1 MALSPEFLAL
11 QEALLG
17 RYSLER
23 ELGRGG
29 MGTVYLARDVRLD
42 RPVAIKFLRADL
54 ASDAAARARFL
65 HEARTAARLA
75 HPHIIPIYA
84 VEAEGARP
92 FLVMALVD
100 GETLGARLRRRGALP
115 PEEGERLLRET
126 AWALGY
132 AHAQGVIHRDITL
145 ENVLIER
152 EGGRVLLGDF
162 GLATARES
170 VEAQLR
176 FGTPGYIAPE
186 VIRGEAASP
195 SSDLYALGVIAWHA
209 LAGRAP
215 FEADTSAALL
225 AKHLVQ
231 APPPL
236 APLARAA
243 SRRLVAAV
251 EQCLAKDAD
260 ARPENA
266 AALLAL
272 LERAPEPVAIA
283 PALRNWFT
291 RWERFRPIYSLA
303 TPILALQTWL
313 LVWGSQQLESSGLLI
328 AAAISSVLTIT
339 AIPVIAHLGFEAWA
353 LRALHRVGFGIADI
367 RAAYP
372 HWRDTLER
380 ERRREGLPPLPGR
393 VVFDLTVFGAV
404 VLAVVFGFIY
414 PNIDAWY
421 SWGPEAQYVKGTIL
435 SMSSTLYLA
444 TLTGVG
450 IGFASP
456 GFRIAPGGR
465 FRRLVERFWQSRLAA
480 GITTLASL
488 GQPQRLAATSTLHRN
503 TELVLGLAVDDLW
516 HAIPTALRE
525 GLGDVPALAHTLQR
539 SAGEL
544 RDIADRLRE
553 SERDTDHDEAEQRR
567 LVTAREAVELR
578 HRETV
583 ATLERLRLQLLRL
596 VASREQSQE
605 LTAQLAGAR
614 ALEQSL
620 LVDLAAHNEVRVLL
634 GRPAR
639 GTDASTTPT
648 PTPKA
653 A

>member
-1 MALSPEFLAL
+1 MALSPEFIAL

-54 ASDAAARARFL
+54 AADPDARSRFL
-65 HEARTAARLA
+65 REARTAARLA
-75 HPHIIPIYA
+75 HPHIIPIFA
-84 VEAEGARP
+84 VDSDGPRP
-92 FLVMALVD
+92 FLVMAVVD

-115 PEEGERLLRET
+115 PDEAERLLREL
-126 AWALGY
+126 AWGLGY
-132 AHAQGVIHRDITL
+132 AHAHGVVHCDITL
-145 ENVLIER
+145 ENVLLER
-152 EGGRVLLGDF
+152 DSGRALLSDF
-162 GLATARES
+162 GLATARETIGS
-170 VEAQLR
+170 RPQ
-176 FGTPGYIAPE
+176 FGTPGYLAPE
-186 VIRGEAASP
+186 VIRGESAAAAS
-195 SSDLYALGVIAWHA
+195 DIYALGVVTWHA

-215 FEADTSAALL
+215 FEAETAAAVL
-225 AKHLVQ
+225 AKHLVRP
-231 APPPL
+231 PPPL
-236 APLARAA
+236 APLARGA

-251 EQCLAKDAD
+251 EQCLAKDAED
-260 ARPENA
+260 RPADA

-283 PALRNWFT
+283 PALRHWFT

-313 LVWGSQQLESSGLLI
+313 LVWGAQEYGSQGMLI
-328 AAAISSVLTIT
+328 AAAIASLLSIT
-339 AIPVIAHLGFEAWA
+339 AIPLLGHVGFEAWA

-393 VVFDLTVFGAV
+393 VVFDLTVVGAV
-404 VLAVVFGFIY
+404 VLAVVFLFIY
-414 PNIDAWY
+414 PNVDSWY
-421 SWGPEAQYVKGTIL
+421 TWGPEARYVQKTIL
-435 SMSSTLYLA
+435 ALSSTLYLA
-444 TLTGVG
+444 TMTGIG

-465 FRRLVERFWQSRLAA
+465 FRRLVERFWNSRFAA
-480 GITTLASL
+480 GMTALASV
-488 GQPQRLAATSTLHRN
+488 GQPQRLAASSTLHRN

-516 HAIPTALRE
+516 HAIPAALRE
-525 GLGDVPALAHTLQR
+525 GLGNVPALAHTLHA
-539 SAGEL
+539 SASEL
-544 RDIADRLRE
+544 RDIADGLRAL
-553 SERDTDHDEAEQRR
+553 ERDTGHDEREQHR
-567 LVTAREAVELR
+567 LVATRRAAEHR
-578 HRETV
+578 HREVV

-605 LTAQLAGAR
+605 LTARLAEAR
-614 ALEQSL
+614 AMEQSL
-620 LVDLAAHNEVRVLL
+620 LVDLAAHNEIRVLL
-634 GRPAR
+634 GRPVHR
-639 GTDASTTPT
+639 VDATPT
-648 PTPKA
+648 PTPRA

>member
-1 MALSPEFLAL
+1 MALSPEFIAL
-11 QEALLG
+11 QESLLG

-29 MGTVYLARDVRLD
+29 MGTVYLARDVTLD

-54 ASDAAARARFL
+54 ATDRGARSRFL

-75 HPHIIPIYA
+75 HPHIVPIYA
-84 VEAEGARP
+84 VAAEGSRP

-100 GETLGARLRRRGALP
+100 GETLGARVRRRGALP
-115 PEEGERLLRET
+115 PDAGERLLREL

-132 AHAQGVIHRDITL
+132 AHAQGVVHRDLTL

-152 EGGRVLLGDF
+152 DSGRALLGDF
-162 GLATARES
+162 GLATALETVES
-170 VEAQLR
+170 QPC
-176 FGTPGYIAPE
+176 FGTPGYLAPE
-186 VIRGEAASP
+186 VIRGEPATTA
-195 SSDLYALGVIAWHA
+195 SDLYALGVVVWHA

-215 FEADTSAALL
+215 FDADTPAALL

-231 APPPL
+231 QAPPL
-236 APLARAA
+236 APLARGA

-260 ARPENA
+260 ARPHEA

-283 PALRNWFT
+283 PALRHWFT
-291 RWERFRPIYSLA
+291 RWARFRPIYSLA

-313 LVWGSQQLESSGLLI
+313 LFWGSQELASRGLLI
-328 AAAISSVLTIT
+328 AAGISSVLSIT
-339 AIPVIAHLGFEAWA
+339 AIPLLAHLGFEAWA

-372 HWRDTLER
+372 HWRDALER
-380 ERRREGLPPLPGR
+380 ERRVERIPPLPGR
-393 VVFDLTVFGAV
+393 VVFDLTVIGAV

-414 PNIDAWY
+414 PNVDGWY
-421 SWGPEAQYVKGTIL
+421 SWGPEAEYVKRTIL
-435 SMSSTLYLA
+435 TMSSTLYLA
-444 TLTGVG
+444 TLTGIG

-465 FRRLVERFWQSRLAA
+465 FRRLVERFWQSRLASA
-480 GITTLASL
+480 VTTLASL
-488 GQPQRLAATSTLHRN
+488 GQRQRLAASSTLHRN

-516 HAIPTALRE
+516 HAIPATLRD
-525 GLGDVPALAHTLQR
+525 GLGEVPELAHTLQA

-544 RDIADRLRE
+544 RGIADRLRE
-553 SERDTDHDEAEQRR
+553 SERETDHDEAEQQR
-567 LVTAREAVELR
+567 LRTMREAVER
-578 HRETV
+578 RQREVV
-583 ATLERLRLQLLRL
+583 ATIERLRLQLLRL

-605 LTAQLAGAR
+605 LTSHLVTAR
-614 ALEQSL
+614 DLEQSL
-620 LVDLAAHNEVRVLL
+620 LVDIAAHNAVRVVL

-639 GTDASTTPT
+639 RADAGAT